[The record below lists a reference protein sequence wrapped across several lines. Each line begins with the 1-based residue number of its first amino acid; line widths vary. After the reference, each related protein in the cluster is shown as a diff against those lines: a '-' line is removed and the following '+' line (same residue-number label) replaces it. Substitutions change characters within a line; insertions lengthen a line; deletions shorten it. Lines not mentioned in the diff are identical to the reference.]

1 MAREPGPIGPQG
13 KLSDSYPPRFNV
25 PSEYV
30 SWCVR
35 WPASLGEYQP
45 IEFTAEQVLNASRDR
60 NPDLPLSA
68 QSDPHDILTATHSL
82 AHEDPSKANKTFS
95 DELREDRRTFEG
107 EITFCPERSREPGAA
122 VQAGR
127 PLNPRGRTGMTGR
140 GMLRKW
146 GANQA
151 CDSIVTRYHPR
162 EKKLQFLARLAEQR
176 HVWVESLGRPSGLDR
191 TGELAELANALLKG
205 ANEVR
210 PKQHEFTDEEHA
222 KLCQVSA
229 DAKASSPPR
238 PNDYVVIGPKYF
250 VLHPPKRVWGV
261 QGGMLRPGETP
272 KKRAQLVMK
281 ERVLEKAS
289 ALERPAQEHER
300 LEVLIEELFSSVEK
314 NVVYTGYVDDYRNT
328 DNAWIETTVLHF
340 HCSRELGGMLALGV
354 GAGVDDL
361 LEGDLMWVSASERD
375 PWERGIVLFGNHR
388 EFIERVAREMHNV
401 PQRGLLLN
409 AVTWGNKEWVEHVL
423 RDTVLVEHR
432 THAAM
437 QAAFQM
443 ALKRAS
449 DPSRFDLR
457 ILDMLVHHG
466 AIPADVFVTDLF
478 EGGGD
483 GVHDAF
489 GHLRALNTALKEGR
503 SEKSAW
509 EGQRDWGG
517 GMQSVQQKPGDA
529 QVHSRSGSQQ
539 KPGDAQGDVHATTP
553 WRREHSRL
561 MGRYVEG
568 H

>member
-1 MAREPGPIGPQG
+1 
-13 KLSDSYPPRFNV
+13 
-25 PSEYV
+25 
-30 SWCVR
+30 
-35 WPASLGEYQP
+35 
-45 IEFTAEQVLNASRDR
+45 
-60 NPDLPLSA
+60 
-68 QSDPHDILTATHSL
+68 
-82 AHEDPSKANKTFS
+82 
-95 DELREDRRTFEG
+95 
-107 EITFCPERSREPGAA
+107 
-122 VQAGR
+122 
-127 PLNPRGRTGMTGR
+127 
-140 GMLRKW
+140 
-146 GANQA
+146 
-151 CDSIVTRYHPR
+151 
-162 EKKLQFLARLAEQR
+162 
-176 HVWVESLGRPSGLDR
+176 
-191 TGELAELANALLKG
+191 
-205 ANEVR
+205 
-210 PKQHEFTDEEHA
+210 
-222 KLCQVSA
+222 
-229 DAKASSPPR
+229 
-238 PNDYVVIGPKYF
+238 
-250 VLHPPKRVWGV
+250 
-261 QGGMLRPGETP
+261 
-272 KKRAQLVMK
+272 
-281 ERVLEKAS
+281 
-289 ALERPAQEHER
+289 
-300 LEVLIEELFSSVEK
+300 
-314 NVVYTGYVDDYRNT
+314 
-328 DNAWIETTVLHF
+328 
-340 HCSRELGGMLALGV
+340 
-354 GAGVDDL
+354 

-388 EFIERVAREMHNV
+388 EFIERVAREMHDV

-529 QVHSRSGSQQ
+529 QFHSRSGSQQ
-539 KPGDAQGDVHATTP
+539 KPGDAQEDVHATTP